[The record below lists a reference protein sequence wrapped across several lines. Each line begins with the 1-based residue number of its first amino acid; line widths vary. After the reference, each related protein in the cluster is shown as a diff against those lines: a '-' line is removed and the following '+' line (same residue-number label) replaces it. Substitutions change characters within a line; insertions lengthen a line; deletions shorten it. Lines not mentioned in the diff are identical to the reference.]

1 MAESHVQH
9 KLLGMAKRRIP
20 TLIAVITLLVVWEAW
35 VRLGHVP
42 STMIAAPSEIAQ
54 ATVETWPTL
63 WPATEVTLLEG
74 TVGFLFAVTCGILIG
89 ILLYCSR
96 IADAALFP
104 LLSAA
109 QTMPLISIAPLF
121 LIWFGFEISGKIVIV
136 AVFGLFPIAVQT
148 VRGLEAVPQFYSDVA
163 LTCGATRAWTL
174 WHVKLRVAARQIYG
188 GIRVSA
194 AYIFATATTAEYLGA
209 RKGLGIWLQAAY
221 NSFRTPL
228 IFSATSG
235 AKLIEDDA
243 IAALTSKL
251 FPLAT
256 VITPNMPETQVLCDL
271 AVEQGAGA
279 IDYENGESISTENDM
294 VTAGHLLAGHF
305 GCAVL
310 VKGGHGT
317 HDASDVL
324 VEPDGKITWFR
335 SRRINNPNT
344 HGTGCTLSSAIASH
358 LALGEALPTAVDHAK
373 LYLTGALEAQ
383 LDLGHGSGPMD
394 HAWKWR

>member
-1 MAESHVQH
+1 MAEAHVQH

-121 LIWFGFEISGKIVIV
+121 LIWFGFEVSGKIVIV

-148 VRGLEAVPQFYSDVA
+148 IRGLEAVPQFYSDVA

-194 AYIFATATTAEYLGA
+194 AYIFATATTASYCPRG
-209 RKGLGIWLQAAY
+209 KAA
-221 NSFRTPL
+221 SPPR
-228 IFSATSG
+228 
-235 AKLIEDDA
+235 
-243 IAALTSKL
+243 
-251 FPLAT
+251 
-256 VITPNMPETQVLCDL
+256 IT
-271 AVEQGAGA
+271 
-279 IDYENGESISTENDM
+279 
-294 VTAGHLLAGHF
+294 
-305 GCAVL
+305 
-310 VKGGHGT
+310 
-317 HDASDVL
+317 
-324 VEPDGKITWFR
+324 
-335 SRRINNPNT
+335 
-344 HGTGCTLSSAIASH
+344 SAI
-358 LALGEALPTAVDHAK
+358 
-373 LYLTGALEAQ
+373 
-383 LDLGHGSGPMD
+383 
-394 HAWKWR
+394 

>member
-136 AVFGLFPIAVQT
+136 AVFGLFPIAV
-148 VRGLEAVPQFYSDVA
+148 
-163 LTCGATRAWTL
+163 
-174 WHVKLRVAARQIYG
+174 AARQIYG

-228 IFSATSG
+228 IFSAT
-235 AKLIEDDA
+235 LVI
-243 IAALTSKL
+243 I
-251 FPLAT
+251 
-256 VITPNMPETQVLCDL
+256 VITGILMCLVNLSER
-271 AVEQGAGA
+271 
-279 IDYENGESISTENDM
+279 
-294 VTAGHLLAGHF
+294 LLLGPA
-305 GCAVL
+305 
-310 VKGGHGT
+310 
-317 HDASDVL
+317 DADAD
-324 VEPDGKITWFR
+324 PD
-335 SRRINNPNT
+335 
-344 HGTGCTLSSAIASH
+344 A
-358 LALGEALPTAVDHAK
+358 D
-373 LYLTGALEAQ
+373 Q
-383 LDLGHGSGPMD
+383 
-394 HAWKWR
+394 

>member
-1 MAESHVQH
+1 MAQSHVQQSQSGQWPLSH
-9 KLLGMAKRRIP
+9 KLKSVCIKRLP
-20 TLIAVITLLVVWEAW
+20 TVITVVLLLFVWEAW

-63 WPATEVTLLEG
+63 WPATKVTLLEG
-74 TVGFLFAVTCGILIG
+74 SVGFLLAVACGILIG

-96 IADAALFP
+96 IANAALFP

-228 IFSATSG
+228 IFSAT
-235 AKLIEDDA
+235 LVI
-243 IAALTSKL
+243 I
-251 FPLAT
+251 
-256 VITPNMPETQVLCDL
+256 VITGILMCLVNLSERMLLGPVGEDEDPD
-271 AVEQGAGA
+271 AG
-279 IDYENGESISTENDM
+279 
-294 VTAGHLLAGHF
+294 
-305 GCAVL
+305 
-310 VKGGHGT
+310 
-317 HDASDVL
+317 
-324 VEPDGKITWFR
+324 
-335 SRRINNPNT
+335 
-344 HGTGCTLSSAIASH
+344 
-358 LALGEALPTAVDHAK
+358 
-373 LYLTGALEAQ
+373 Q
-383 LDLGHGSGPMD
+383 
-394 HAWKWR
+394 

>member
-136 AVFGLFPIAVQT
+136 AVFGLFQI
-148 VRGLEAVPQFYSDVA
+148 G
-163 LTCGATRAWTL
+163 RA
-174 WHVKLRVAARQIYG
+174 HV
-188 GIRVSA
+188 
-194 AYIFATATTAEYLGA
+194 
-209 RKGLGIWLQAAY
+209 
-221 NSFRTPL
+221 
-228 IFSATSG
+228 
-235 AKLIEDDA
+235 
-243 IAALTSKL
+243 
-251 FPLAT
+251 
-256 VITPNMPETQVLCDL
+256 
-271 AVEQGAGA
+271 
-279 IDYENGESISTENDM
+279 
-294 VTAGHLLAGHF
+294 
-305 GCAVL
+305 
-310 VKGGHGT
+310 
-317 HDASDVL
+317 
-324 VEPDGKITWFR
+324 
-335 SRRINNPNT
+335 
-344 HGTGCTLSSAIASH
+344 
-358 LALGEALPTAVDHAK
+358 
-373 LYLTGALEAQ
+373 
-383 LDLGHGSGPMD
+383 
-394 HAWKWR
+394 